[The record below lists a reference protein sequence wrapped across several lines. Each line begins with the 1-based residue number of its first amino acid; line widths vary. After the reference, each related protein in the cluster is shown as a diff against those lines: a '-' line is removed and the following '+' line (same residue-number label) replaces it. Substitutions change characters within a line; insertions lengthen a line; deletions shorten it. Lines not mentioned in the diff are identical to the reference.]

1 MVESYEARMK
11 LKEEAEFVRKVIMSC
26 ESPLHVESCNKLLSN
41 LLDQY
46 SGKVP
51 LTTLED
57 VSIGLNTAI
66 RVVQDQF
73 KK

>member
-26 ESPLHVESCNKLLSN
+26 ESPLHVESCNNMLKN
-41 LLDQY
+41 LINQY
-46 SGKVP
+46 RGKVP

>member
-26 ESPLHVESCNKLLSN
+26 ESLLQIESCNNMLKN
-41 LLDQY
+41 LIKQY
-46 SGKVP
+46 RGKVP

-57 VSIGLNTAI
+57 VSIGLSTAI